1 MTQNPKRRK
10 QYSLHHHKHGNYER
24 VLQAMR
30 EEYFSKGKPDHL
42 TVPYVLMC
50 ATTLE
55 ARLNDELYGFASKTW
70 EENSKLIADAFLSM
84 SFRGKLIALVP
95 ILTNQRYRINQ
106 EHFVYQRLASLITLR
121 NLLAHPKP
129 TIYSFESP
137 EVGES
142 QLWPFPY
149 PQIPKEMIDKLSDLT
164 MGATK
169 TFTPVE
175 YHEAIEKL
183 ENWFLQRCPDRLSK
197 IAMVVKSKDA

>member
-1 MTQNPKRRK
+1 VTQSPRRPK
-10 QYSLHHHKHGNYER
+10 QYSFHHHKHANYER
-24 VLQAMR
+24 VLVAFR
-30 EEYFSKGKPDHL
+30 KEYLAKGEPDFL
-42 TVPYVLMC
+42 AVPYVLMC

-55 ARLNDELYGFASKTW
+55 ARLNDELYGFASNTW
-70 EENSKLIADAFLSM
+70 GNNFKLIAEAFLSM

-106 EHFVYQRLASLITLR
+106 EHFVYQRLASLITFR

-137 EVGES
+137 ELGEN

-149 PQIPKEMIDKLSDLT
+149 PQTPKQIIDKLSDLT

-169 TFTPVE
+169 AFTPLE
-175 YHEAIEKL
+175 YHEALEKL

-197 IAMVVKSKDA
+197 IAMVVKR